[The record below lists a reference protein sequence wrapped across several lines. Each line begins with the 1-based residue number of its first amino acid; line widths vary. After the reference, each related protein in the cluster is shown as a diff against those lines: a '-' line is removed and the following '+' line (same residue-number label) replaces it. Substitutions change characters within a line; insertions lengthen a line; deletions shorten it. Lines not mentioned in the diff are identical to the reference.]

1 MKTYA
6 DIIVESILGEAIV
19 YQDRILNPGDNRKTV
34 ICLAPTK
41 AEWNARYPQGAA
53 GVLMK
58 DGQIVIGDGCCLAHD
73 VICDHA
79 GLDIHNE
86 AYRLQMSRTHC
97 YGEIWMTDGDYEGM
111 SDDDI
116 RLAVQEQYGEPL
128 EAMTAKIAAAVQR
141 FMGPVQVRA
150 IPLGEDQKPLMA
162 DDVAFVDAC
171 WAR

>member
-1 MKTYA
+1 
-6 DIIVESILGEAIV
+6 
-19 YQDRILNPGDNRKTV
+19 
-34 ICLAPTK
+34 
-41 AEWNARYPQGAA
+41 
-53 GVLMK
+53 MK

-162 DDVAFVDAC
+162 DDVASVDAC